1 MKVVDGV
8 RAIGARANAEA
19 CALAEAELG
28 GLQHWEEV
36 WWQGALEYL
45 QKQQL
50 QCSSNSFWNIFFS
63 FAGASSEL

>member
-1 MKVVDGV
+1 MPVTVLVWPSLPSLLWVAMKVVDGV

-36 WWQGALEYL
+36 WWQGALE
-45 QKQQL
+45 
-50 QCSSNSFWNIFFS
+50 
-63 FAGASSEL
+63 

>member
-36 WWQGALEYL
+36 WWQGALE
-45 QKQQL
+45 
-50 QCSSNSFWNIFFS
+50 
-63 FAGASSEL
+63 